1 MSAAVRE
8 WGPRQRNPVI
18 LLGIPG
24 PGLVGVIA
32 VDYLIEKKDLA
43 EAGTIEIPALPPIA
57 VVKEGIVV
65 SPLRL
70 YAGDGIYVI
79 KSDVPLL
86 PSAFAALVE
95 GVMNWAIEKRP
106 KMAIFLGGVP
116 DDQRMEVERPEVY
129 VIFNNQDASQI
140 AGDIKASKLSDGL
153 LSGYPVMFLWAAR
166 RRGIPAMVL
175 MAQSYLKYPD
185 PGASAEAL
193 RALFPLIG
201 ELDLGELEAKS
212 EAIRLKLKDLME
224 QTSQVMAQGAE
235 EMRAIPAYIA

>member
-153 LSGYPVMFLWAAR
+153 LSGYPVMFLWAA
-166 RRGIPAMVL
+166 
-175 MAQSYLKYPD
+175 
-185 PGASAEAL
+185 EAL